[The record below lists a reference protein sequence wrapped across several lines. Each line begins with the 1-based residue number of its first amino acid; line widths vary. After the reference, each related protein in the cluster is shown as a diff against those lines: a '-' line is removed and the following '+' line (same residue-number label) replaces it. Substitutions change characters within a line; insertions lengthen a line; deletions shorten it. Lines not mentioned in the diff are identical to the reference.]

1 MQVPKPSHKRRV
13 PKQSKRNEFSS
24 KVRKEILNR
33 DNGQCQMCLGKGE
46 EIHHV
51 FLKSRGGRGVFT
63 NGLSLCHKCHRNVHN
78 DNGLIDYWIDVF
90 TDRYGHGFWMDEY
103 DKVR

>member
-1 MQVPKPSHKRRV
+1 MQVPKPTHKRRV
-13 PKQSKRNEFSS
+13 PKQSKRNEFSN
-24 KVRKEILNR
+24 KVRKEILER

-63 NGLSLCHKCHRNVHN
+63 NGLSLCHNCHRRVHD

-103 DKVR
+103 DKRW

>member
-1 MQVPKPSHKRRV
+1 MQVPKPKHARRV
-13 PKQSKRNEFSS
+13 PKQSKRNEFNN
-24 KVRKEILNR
+24 KVRKEILER

-46 EIHHV
+46 EIHHI

-63 NGLSLCHKCHRNVHN
+63 NGLTLCHNCHRRVHD

-103 DKVR
+103 DR

>member
-63 NGLSLCHKCHRNVHN
+63 NGLSLCHNCHRRVHD

-103 DKVR
+103 DR